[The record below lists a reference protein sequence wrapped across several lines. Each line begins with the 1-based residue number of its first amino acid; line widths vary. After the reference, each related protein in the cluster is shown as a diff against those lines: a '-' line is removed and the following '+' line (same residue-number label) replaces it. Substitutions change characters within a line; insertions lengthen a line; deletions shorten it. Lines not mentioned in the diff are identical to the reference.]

1 MATFVLVPGSYH
13 GGWCWKKVTPLL
25 INHGHRVY
33 APTLTGLGERSHL
46 LREDIDLN
54 THILDIIQVFEYE
67 DLDDVILVGHS
78 YGCVVIGGVAEKIPN
93 RIRRLVYFDGS
104 IPEDGKTAFDLL
116 PGLEDDYKKRSLGS
130 QGKEWL
136 SQPFD
141 PTDWGVTDIDDI
153 AWINRHLSPMPWHTH
168 DQPIR
173 INNPEAK
180 KIPKSYISCTESN
193 YKGLHFMAQKAKQLG
208 WDYHE
213 LKSGHNAMII
223 VPNELVQ
230 LLESLEN
237 K

>member
-1 MATFVLVPGSYH
+1 M
-13 GGWCWKKVTPLL
+13 
-25 INHGHRVY
+25 
-33 APTLTGLGERSHL
+33 
-46 LREDIDLN
+46 
-54 THILDIIQVFEYE
+54 
-67 DLDDVILVGHS
+67 
-78 YGCVVIGGVAEKIPN
+78 
-93 RIRRLVYFDGS
+93 
-104 IPEDGKTAFDLL
+104 
-116 PGLEDDYKKRSLGS
+116 GS

-141 PTDWGVTDIDDI
+141 PTDWGVTDTDDI
-153 AWINRHLSPMPWHTH
+153 AWINRHLSPMPLHTH

-180 KIPKSYISCTESN
+180 KIPKRYISCTESN

-230 LLESLEN
+230 ILETLM
-237 K
+237 